1 MEPPM
6 SEIVRAIRDAYR
18 AFNQGN
24 IRDCLRALDPEIEWI
39 EPPEFLGGGT
49 CFGHEGVARYLTQSR
64 WAWAEIQSEPEKFI
78 EIGDKVVVFVH
89 TRVWPKDSDI
99 VREGRIADVYTIR
112 NGKAIRMQAFVN
124 RQEALRYAGR

>member
-49 CFGHEGVARYLTQSR
+49 YSGHEGVARYLTQSR